1 VFGKN
6 YLWLRK
12 IKIMK
17 IGYARVST
25 VEQSMDLQ
33 MDALKAFGCEK
44 IFSEV
49 VTGAKVERAE
59 LENMLEQVR
68 AGDVIV
74 IWKLDRLG
82 RSLKHL
88 VELVGLLIEKDVGL
102 KSLQDPID
110 TTNAQG
116 RLIFNIFASLAE
128 FEREVISERTKAGL
142 TAARAR
148 GRIGGRPKGLSKVA
162 QRKARVVA
170 ALYKE
175 GEMSITEILENQQ
188 ISRATLYNYLRHEKV
203 ELGDYTGKVTP
214 EDLKK
219 D

>member
-1 VFGKN
+1 
-6 YLWLRK
+6 
-12 IKIMK
+12 MK

-25 VEQSMDLQ
+25 ADQKMDLQ
-33 MDALKAFGCEK
+33 IDELKKFGCKK

-49 VTGAKVERAE
+49 VTGAKADRTE
-59 LENMLEQVR
+59 LNKMLEQAR
-68 AGDVIV
+68 PGDVIV

-88 VELVGLLIEKDVGL
+88 VELVGELIEKEVGL
-102 KSLQDPID
+102 KSLHDPID
-110 TTNAQG
+110 TSTSQG

-148 GRIGGRPKGLSKVA
+148 GRIGGRPKGLSD
-162 QRKARVVA
+162 KAKNKAIVVA

-175 GEMSITEILENQQ
+175 GKMSIAEILENQQ
-188 ISRATLYNYLRHEKV
+188 ISRATLYNYLRNQEV
-203 ELGDYTGKVTP
+203 ELGDYTGEITP
-214 EDLKK
+214 ETLKK
-219 D
+219 KQNP

>member
-1 VFGKN
+1 
-6 YLWLRK
+6 
-12 IKIMK
+12 MK

-25 VEQSMDLQ
+25 PDQKMDLQ
-33 MDALKAFGCEK
+33 IDELKKFGCTK

-49 VTGAKVERAE
+49 VTGAKADRTE
-59 LENMLEQVR
+59 LNKMLEQVR
-68 AGDVIV
+68 PGDIIV

-88 VELVGLLIEKDVGL
+88 VELVGELIEKEVGL
-102 KSLQDPID
+102 KSLHDPID
-110 TTNAQG
+110 TSTSQG

-148 GRIGGRPKGLSKVA
+148 GRIGGLPKGLFKKA
-162 QRKARVVA
+162 QDKARVCE

-175 GEMSITEILENQQ
+175 GKMSIAEILENQQ
-188 ISRATLYNYLRHEKV
+188 ISRATLYNYLRHQKV
-203 ELGDYTGKVTP
+203 ELGDYTGEITP
-214 EDLKK
+214 ETLKK
-219 D
+219 T

>member
-1 VFGKN
+1 
-6 YLWLRK
+6 
-12 IKIMK
+12 MK

-25 VEQSMDLQ
+25 PDQKMDLQ
-33 MDALKAFGCEK
+33 IDELKKFGCEK

-49 VTGAKVERAE
+49 VTGAKAERTE
-59 LENMLEQVR
+59 LNKMLEQVR
-68 AGDVIV
+68 PGDIIV

-88 VELVGLLIEKDVGL
+88 VELVGELIEKQVGL
-102 KSLQDPID
+102 KSLHDPID
-110 TTNAQG
+110 TSTSQG

-148 GRIGGRPKGLSKVA
+148 GRIGGRPKGLSKKA
-162 QRKARVVA
+162 QDKARVCE

-175 GEMSITEILENQQ
+175 GKMSIAEILENQQ
-188 ISRATLYNYLRHEKV
+188 ISRATLYNYLRYQKV
-203 ELGDYTGKVTP
+203 ELGDYTGEVTP
-214 EDLKK
+214 ETLKK
-219 D
+219 KQNP

>member
-1 VFGKN
+1 
-6 YLWLRK
+6 
-12 IKIMK
+12 MK

-25 VEQSMDLQ
+25 PEQKMDLQ
-33 MDALKAFGCEK
+33 IDELKAAGCEK

-49 VTGAKVERAE
+49 VTGAKSDRPE
-59 LENMLEQVR
+59 LNKMLEQAR
-68 AGDVIV
+68 PGDIIV

-88 VELVGLLIEKDVGL
+88 VELVGELIERDIGL
-102 KSLQDPID
+102 KSLHDPID
-110 TTNAQG
+110 TSTSQG

-142 TAARAR
+142 SAARAR
-148 GRIGGRPKGLSKVA
+148 GRIGGRPKGLSD
-162 QRKARVVA
+162 KAKNKAVVVA

-175 GEMSITEILENQQ
+175 GKMSISEILENQQ

-203 ELGDYTGKVTP
+203 ELGDYSEK
-214 EDLKK
+214 
-219 D
+219 

>member
-1 VFGKN
+1 
-6 YLWLRK
+6 
-12 IKIMK
+12 MK

-25 VEQSMDLQ
+25 AEQKMDLQ
-33 MDALKAFGCEK
+33 IDELKAAGCKK

-49 VTGAKVERAE
+49 VTGAKVDRPE
-59 LENMLEQVR
+59 LNKMLEQVR
-68 AGDVIV
+68 PGDIIV

-88 VELVGLLIEKDVGL
+88 VELVGMLIERDVGL
-102 KSLQDPID
+102 KSLHDPID
-110 TTNAQG
+110 TSTSQG

-142 TAARAR
+142 SAARAR
-148 GRIGGRPKGLSKVA
+148 GRIGGRPKGLSD
-162 QRKARVVA
+162 KAKNKAVVVA

-175 GEMSITEILENQQ
+175 GKMSISEILENQQ

-203 ELGDYTGKVTP
+203 ELGDYSEK
-214 EDLKK
+214 
-219 D
+219 

>member
-1 VFGKN
+1 
-6 YLWLRK
+6 
-12 IKIMK
+12 MK

-25 VEQSMDLQ
+25 PDQKMDLQ
-33 MDALKAFGCEK
+33 IDELKRFGCKK

-49 VTGAKVERAE
+49 VTGAKANRVE
-59 LENMLEQVR
+59 LSKMLEQVR
-68 AGDVIV
+68 PGDIIV

-88 VELVGLLIEKDVGL
+88 VELVGELIERNVGL
-102 KSLQDPID
+102 KSLHDPID
-110 TTNAQG
+110 TSTSQG

-148 GRIGGRPKGLSKVA
+148 GRIGGRPKGLSD
-162 QRKARVVA
+162 KAKNKAIVVA

-175 GEMSITEILENQQ
+175 GKMSIAEILENQQ
-188 ISRATLYNYLRHEKV
+188 ISRATLYNYLRHQEV
-203 ELGDYTGKVTP
+203 ELGDYTGEITP
-214 EDLKK
+214 ETLKK
-219 D
+219 T

>member
-1 VFGKN
+1 
-6 YLWLRK
+6 
-12 IKIMK
+12 MK

-25 VEQSMDLQ
+25 PDQKMDLQ
-33 MDALKAFGCEK
+33 IDELKAAGCEK

-49 VTGAKVERAE
+49 VTGAKAERKE
-59 LENMLEQVR
+59 LNKMLEQVR
-68 AGDVIV
+68 PGDIIV

-88 VELVGLLIEKDVGL
+88 VELVGELIEKQVGL
-102 KSLQDPID
+102 KSLHDPID
-110 TTNAQG
+110 TSTSQG

-148 GRIGGRPKGLSKVA
+148 GRIGGRPKGLSKKA
-162 QRKARVVA
+162 QDKARVCE

-175 GEMSITEILENQQ
+175 GKMSIAEILDNQQ
-188 ISRATLYNYLRHEKV
+188 ISRATFYNYLRYRNV
-203 ELGDYTGKVTP
+203 ELGDYTGEITP
-214 EDLKK
+214 ETLKK
-219 D
+219 T